1 MWQQDICVLDR
12 ERASPSGSSTSSKDY
27 NAFLLSKLG
36 ASIGSDASACSS
48 LDLSTLDI
56 ALSPWHITTAFGDVS
71 DAYSSSDDEADLE
84 LAKLESTKQPLLA
97 DIQELPAPEITRIH
111 YSSILDE
118 LSQLLKKEAA
128 DTTGYTTDR
137 TGSSSTDYGTDHSSS
152 SSHGAEKPEH
162 SAATVATD
170 STSAADAA
178 TAGSA
183 VTPTKHSNS
192 VIVRSLGFGAKHLPD
207 FTEVCSAAALTPH
220 SLSQVYSGILFAGLY
235 TAATSSLETRCTYML
250 ECCVRADVKQSSL
263 ISAAAKAAAQSGLE
277 LLCR

>member
-1 MWQQDICVLDR
+1 MQQEIDVRL
-12 ERASPSGSSTSSKDY
+12 SPTGSSTSSKDY
-27 NAFLLSKLG
+27 NSFLLSKLG

-48 LDLSTLDI
+48 IDLSTLDI
-56 ALSPWHITTAFGDVS
+56 PLSPWHISTAFADVS
-71 DAYSSSDDEADLE
+71 DAYSSDDEADLE
-84 LAKLESTKQPLLA
+84 LAKLESTQLPALA
-97 DIQELPAPEITRIH
+97 DIQELPAPEISRIH
-111 YSSILDE
+111 YCSILDE

-128 DTTGYTTDR
+128 DTAGYTTDR

-152 SSHGAEKPEH
+152 SSSSSNGADKQTHVH
-162 SAATVATD
+162 SAI
-170 STSAADAA
+170 DAA
-178 TAGSA
+178 TSDTADGGTA
-183 VTPTKHSNS
+183 APTSVANS
-192 VIVRSLGFGAKHLPD
+192 LIVRSLGFGAKHLPD

-235 TAATSSLETRCTYML
+235 TAATSSLETCCTYML

>member
-1 MWQQDICVLDR
+1 MLHLQQEIDLR
-12 ERASPSGSSTSSKDY
+12 TSPTGSSASSKDY
-27 NAFLLSKLG
+27 SSFLLSKLG

-56 ALSPWHITTAFGDVS
+56 PLSPWHISTAFADVS
-71 DAYSSSDDEADLE
+71 DTCSSSDDEAALE
-84 LAKLESTKQPLLA
+84 LAKLTSTKLPALA
-97 DIQELPAPEITRIH
+97 DIQELPAPEISRIH
-111 YSSILDE
+111 YCSILDE

-152 SSHGAEKPEH
+152 SSSSNSADKLTH
-162 SAATVATD
+162 SGT
-170 STSAADAA
+170 DAA
-178 TAGSA
+178 ASASGSTQA
-183 VTPTKHSNS
+183 AAPTS
-192 VIVRSLGFGAKHLPD
+192 VASSLIVRSLGFGAKHLPD

-220 SLSQVYSGILFAGLY
+220 SLSQVYSGLLFAGLY